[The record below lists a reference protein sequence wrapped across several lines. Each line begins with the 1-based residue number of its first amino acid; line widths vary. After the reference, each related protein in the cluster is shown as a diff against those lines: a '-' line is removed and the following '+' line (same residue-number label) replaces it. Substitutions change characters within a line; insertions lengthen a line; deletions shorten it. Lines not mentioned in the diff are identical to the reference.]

1 MNTRPVLT
9 ALICGRV
16 GVIRPTRGTIC
27 NMTFRMVPFEG
38 IIDILLEITM
48 SGATRIIKILIG
60 TI

>member
-1 MNTRPVLT
+1 
-9 ALICGRV
+9 
-16 GVIRPTRGTIC
+16 
-27 NMTFRMVPFEG
+27 MVPFEG